1 MKCDREGRK
10 ANGVCKR
17 AACSV
22 GPGTQPHRES
32 TESDRAHCPWSCPHS
47 DGQATVFLTVPRASP
62 AAGFLQGRFRSWHFW
77 VPCEKMDKS
86 LWYHGKLGAGK
97 WRSASW
103 GRKMPSGV
111 GTGTAQQ
118 GTSEVG
124 GEDAGGARASICSGL
139 SAARTNSLMGTRVDR
154 HVDGHAEVSEL
165 SLAGEDRAGQWSDSE
180 AHIFPA
186 RLVET

>member
-1 MKCDREGRK
+1 MGC
-10 ANGVCKR
+10 ANEQLARWAPGLSPTGNPLR
-17 AACSV
+17 A
-22 GPGTQPHRES
+22 T
-32 TESDRAHCPWSCPHS
+32 DRAHCPWSCPHS

-124 GEDAGGARASICSGL
+124 GEDAGGHE
-139 SAARTNSLMGTRVDR
+139 RVKCCTYELI
-154 HVDGHAEVSEL
+154 DGHE
-165 SLAGEDRAGQWSDSE
+165 GGQTCGW
-180 AHIFPA
+180 
-186 RLVET
+186 TCGGQ

>member
-1 MKCDREGRK
+1 MGC
-10 ANGVCKR
+10 ANEQLAR
-17 AACSV
+17 WA
-22 GPGTQPHRES
+22 PGLSPTGNPLR
-32 TESDRAHCPWSCPHS
+32 
-47 DGQATVFLTVPRASP
+47 ATVRTAPGAVPTATGKPRRFLTVPRASP
-62 AAGFLQGRFRSWHFW
+62 AAGFLQGRFWSWHFW

-124 GEDAGGARASICSGL
+124 GEDAGGAQASICSGL

-165 SLAGEDRAGQWSDSE
+165 SLAGEDRAGQWGDSE
-180 AHIFPA
+180 AHLFPA
-186 RLVET
+186 WLVET